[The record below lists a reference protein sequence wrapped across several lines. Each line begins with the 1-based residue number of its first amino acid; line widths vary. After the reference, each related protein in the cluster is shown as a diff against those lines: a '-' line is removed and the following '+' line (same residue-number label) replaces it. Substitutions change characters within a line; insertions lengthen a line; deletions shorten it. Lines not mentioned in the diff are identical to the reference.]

1 MYIYSPNITQCQE
14 VMKKKNPED
23 SRERGKTNY
32 INESAN
38 SGVQNLGIYLG
49 SAWSCGPGEQ
59 LTVTSVHQRGVQHQ
73 GFLNFG
79 PR

>member
-14 VMKKKNPED
+14 LMKKKNPAA
-23 SRERGKTNY
+23 SAGATNY

-38 SGVQNLGIYLG
+38 SGVQILGIYLG
-49 SAWSCGPGEQ
+49 SARSCGPGEQ
-59 LTVTSVHQRGVQHQ
+59 LTITSVHQRGVQHQ